1 MAKSLTMRKRI
12 RNFFTNMNQQGNQT
26 PNENPIDLSQSNE
39 QPINSEENMV
49 VDSEVDTEE
58 SVNPDNIN
66 SENKD
71 DEWQLKFAEMNDRY
85 LRLYSEF
92 DNYRKRSARER
103 VEFSKTAASDTFT
116 AILPVLDDFDRAAKA
131 MENADDI
138 AVVKEGMQLI
148 YHKFR
153 NILISKGLE
162 EMNAQGETFDADFHE
177 AITSIPS
184 PDDTMKGKVVDEL
197 EKGYSLN
204 GKVIRFAKVVVGS

>member
-1 MAKSLTMRKRI
+1 MS
-12 RNFFTNMNQQGNQT
+12 QQGNQT
-26 PNENPIDLSQSNE
+26 PNENPIDSSQLNE
-39 QPINSEENMV
+39 QPINSEENVV
-49 VDSEVDTEE
+49 VDSEETK
-58 SVNPDNIN
+58 SSDNLN
-66 SENKD
+66 SENKED
-71 DEWQLKFAEMNDRY
+71 DWQLKFAEMNDRY

-103 VEFSKTAASDTFT
+103 VEFAKTAASDTFT

-131 MENADDI
+131 MENAEDVV
-138 AVVKEGMQLI
+138 VVKEGMQLI

-153 NILISKGLE
+153 SILISKGLE

-184 PDDTMKGKVVDEL
+184 PDDSMKGKVVDEV

>member
-1 MAKSLTMRKRI
+1 MRKRI

-26 PNENPIDLSQSNE
+26 PDENPIDSSQSNE
-39 QPINSEENMV
+39 QPMNSEENV
-49 VDSEVDTEE
+49 VIDSEE
-58 SVNPDNIN
+58 STSSDNVNN
-66 SENKD
+66 ETKED
-71 DEWQLKFAEMNDRY
+71 DWQLKFAEMNDRY

-153 NILISKGLE
+153 NILVSKGLE

-184 PDDTMKGKVVDEL
+184 PDESMKGKVVDEV

>member
-1 MAKSLTMRKRI
+1 MRKRI
-12 RNFFTNMNQQGNQT
+12 RNFFTNMSQQGNQT

-39 QPINSEENMV
+39 QPMNSEENV
-49 VDSEVDTEE
+49 VIDSEVNTEE
-58 SVNPDNIN
+58 SVNPNNIN

-71 DEWQLKFAEMNDRY
+71 DEWQLKFAEMNDQY
-85 LRLYSEF
+85 LRLWSEF

-131 MENADDI
+131 MENAEDI

-184 PDDTMKGKVVDEL
+184 PDDSMKGKVLDEL

>member
-1 MAKSLTMRKRI
+1 MS
-12 RNFFTNMNQQGNQT
+12 QQGNQT
-26 PNENPIDLSQSNE
+26 PNENPMDSSQSND
-39 QPINSEENMV
+39 QPMNSEENV
-49 VDSEVDTEE
+49 VIDSEE
-58 SVNPDNIN
+58 STSSDNVN
-66 SENKD
+66 SETKED
-71 DEWQLKFAEMNDRY
+71 DWQLKFADMNDRY

-103 VEFSKTAASDTFT
+103 IEFAKTAASDTFT

-131 MENADDI
+131 MENAEDI

-153 NILISKGLE
+153 SILISKGLE

-184 PDDTMKGKVVDEL
+184 PDDSMKGKVVDEV

>member
-1 MAKSLTMRKRI
+1 MS
-12 RNFFTNMNQQGNQT
+12 QQGNQT
-26 PNENPIDLSQSNE
+26 PNENPMDSSQSND
-39 QPINSEENMV
+39 QPMNTEENVVIDSEESINQ
-49 VDSEVDTEE
+49 
-58 SVNPDNIN
+58 DNTN
-66 SENKD
+66 TENKED
-71 DEWQLKFAEMNDRY
+71 DWQLKFADMNDRY

-153 NILISKGLE
+153 NILVSKGLE
-162 EMNAQGETFDADFHE
+162 EMNSQGETFDADFHE

-184 PDDTMKGKVVDEL
+184 PDDSLKGKVVDEL

>member
-1 MAKSLTMRKRI
+1 MRKRI

-26 PNENPIDLSQSNE
+26 PNENPIDSSQSND
-39 QPINSEENMV
+39 QPMNAEENVVIDSEESTISDN
-49 VDSEVDTEE
+49 
-58 SVNPDNIN
+58 VNT
-66 SENKD
+66 ENKD
-71 DEWQLKFAEMNDRY
+71 DDWQLKFAEMNDRY

-153 NILISKGLE
+153 NILVSKGLE

-184 PDDTMKGKVVDEL
+184 PDDSMKGKVVDEV

>member
-1 MAKSLTMRKRI
+1 MS
-12 RNFFTNMNQQGNQT
+12 QQGNQT
-26 PNENPIDLSQSNE
+26 PNENPMDSSQSND
-39 QPINSEENMV
+39 QPMNTEENVVIDSEESINQ
-49 VDSEVDTEE
+49 
-58 SVNPDNIN
+58 DNTN
-66 SENKD
+66 TENKED
-71 DEWQLKFAEMNDRY
+71 DWQLKFADMNDRY

-103 VEFSKTAASDTFT
+103 VEFAKTAASDTFT

-131 MENADDI
+131 MENAEDI

-184 PDDTMKGKVVDEL
+184 PDDSMKGKVVDEV

>member
-1 MAKSLTMRKRI
+1 MS
-12 RNFFTNMNQQGNQT
+12 QQGNQT
-26 PNENPIDLSQSNE
+26 PNENTIDSSQLNE
-39 QPINSEENMV
+39 QPINSEENV
-49 VDSEVDTEE
+49 VIDSEETI
-58 SVNPDNIN
+58 SSDNLN
-66 SENKD
+66 SENKED
-71 DEWQLKFAEMNDRY
+71 DWQLKFAEMNDRY

-103 VEFSKTAASDTFT
+103 VEFAKTAATDTFT

-131 MENADDI
+131 MENAEDI

-184 PDDTMKGKVVDEL
+184 PDDSMKGKVVDEL

>member
-1 MAKSLTMRKRI
+1 MAKFLTMRKRI
-12 RNFFTNMNQQGNQT
+12 RNFFTNMNKQGNQT
-26 PNENPIDLSQSNE
+26 PDENPIDSSQSNE
-39 QPINSEENMV
+39 QPMNAEENVVIDSEE
-49 VDSEVDTEE
+49 ST
-58 SVNPDNIN
+58 SSDNAN
-66 SENKD
+66 TENKED
-71 DEWQLKFAEMNDRY
+71 DWQLKFAEMNDRY

-184 PDDTMKGKVVDEL
+184 PDDSMKGKVVDEV

>member
-1 MAKSLTMRKRI
+1 MS
-12 RNFFTNMNQQGNQT
+12 QQGNQT
-26 PNENPIDLSQSNE
+26 PNENPMDSSQSND
-39 QPINSEENMV
+39 QPMNSEENV
-49 VDSEVDTEE
+49 VIDSEE
-58 SVNPDNIN
+58 STSSDNVN
-66 SENKD
+66 SESKED
-71 DEWQLKFAEMNDRY
+71 DWQLKFAEMNDRY

-103 VEFSKTAASDTFT
+103 VEFAKTAASDTFT

-131 MENADDI
+131 MENAEDI

-184 PDDTMKGKVVDEL
+184 PDDSMKGKVVDEV

>member
-1 MAKSLTMRKRI
+1 M
-12 RNFFTNMNQQGNQT
+12 RNFFTDMNQQGNQT
-26 PNENPIDLSQSNE
+26 PDENPIDSSQSNE
-39 QPINSEENMV
+39 QPLNSEENVV
-49 VDSEVDTEE
+49 VDSEETI
-58 SVNPDNIN
+58 SPDNLN
-66 SENKD
+66 SENKED
-71 DEWQLKFAEMNDRY
+71 DWQLKFAEMNDRY

-103 VEFSKTAASDTFT
+103 VEFAKTAATDTFT

-131 MENADDI
+131 TENSDDI

-153 NILISKGLE
+153 NILVSKGLE
-162 EMNAQGETFDADFHE
+162 EMKAQGETFDADFHE
-177 AITSIPS
+177 AITSISS
-184 PDDTMKGKVVDEL
+184 PDESMKGKVVDEL

>member
-1 MAKSLTMRKRI
+1 MS
-12 RNFFTNMNQQGNQT
+12 QQGNQT
-26 PNENPIDLSQSNE
+26 PNENPIDSSQSNE
-39 QPINSEENMV
+39 QPINSEENVV
-49 VDSEVDTEE
+49 VDSEENI
-58 SVNPDNIN
+58 SSDNVN
-66 SENKD
+66 SENKED
-71 DEWQLKFAEMNDRY
+71 DWQLKFAEMNDQY
-85 LRLYSEF
+85 LRLWSEF

-184 PDDTMKGKVVDEL
+184 PDDSMKGKVVDEL

>member
-1 MAKSLTMRKRI
+1 MS
-12 RNFFTNMNQQGNQT
+12 QQGNQT
-26 PNENPIDLSQSNE
+26 PNENPIDSSQLNE
-39 QPINSEENMV
+39 QPINSEENVV
-49 VDSEVDTEE
+49 VDKEE
-58 SVNPDNIN
+58 TISSDNVNI
-66 SENKD
+66 ENKED
-71 DEWQLKFAEMNDRY
+71 DWQLKFAEMNDRY

-103 VEFSKTAASDTFT
+103 VEFAKTAATDTFT

-131 MENADDI
+131 MENAEDI

-184 PDDTMKGKVVDEL
+184 PDDSMKGKVVDEV

>member
-1 MAKSLTMRKRI
+1 
-12 RNFFTNMNQQGNQT
+12 MNQQGNQT

>member
-1 MAKSLTMRKRI
+1 MS
-12 RNFFTNMNQQGNQT
+12 QQGNQT
-26 PNENPIDLSQSNE
+26 SNENPMDSSQSNE
-39 QPINSEENMV
+39 HPINSEENV
-49 VDSEVDTEE
+49 VIDSEE
-58 SVNPDNIN
+58 STSSDNVN
-66 SENKD
+66 SESKED
-71 DEWQLKFAEMNDRY
+71 DWQLKFAEMNDRY

-103 VEFSKTAASDTFT
+103 IEFAKTAASDTFT

-153 NILISKGLE
+153 SILISKGLE

-184 PDDTMKGKVVDEL
+184 PDDSMKGKVVDEV

>member
-1 MAKSLTMRKRI
+1 
-12 RNFFTNMNQQGNQT
+12 MNQQGNQT
-26 PNENPIDLSQSNE
+26 PDENPIDSSQSNE
-39 QPINSEENMV
+39 QPMNAEENVVIDSEESTSSDN
-49 VDSEVDTEE
+49 
-58 SVNPDNIN
+58 VNT
-66 SENKD
+66 ENKE
-71 DEWQLKFAEMNDRY
+71 DEWQLKFAEMNDQY
-85 LRLYSEF
+85 LRLWSEF

-184 PDDTMKGKVVDEL
+184 PDDSMKGKVVDEV

>member
-1 MAKSLTMRKRI
+1 MRKRI
-12 RNFFTNMNQQGNQT
+12 RNFFTNMSQQGNQT
-26 PNENPIDLSQSNE
+26 PDENPIDSSQSNE
-39 QPINSEENMV
+39 QPMNAEENVVIDSEESTSSDN
-49 VDSEVDTEE
+49 
-58 SVNPDNIN
+58 VNT
-66 SENKD
+66 ENKE
-71 DEWQLKFAEMNDRY
+71 DEWQLKFAEMNDQY
-85 LRLYSEF
+85 LRLWSEF

-184 PDDTMKGKVVDEL
+184 PDESMKGKVVDEV

>member
-1 MAKSLTMRKRI
+1 MRNRI
-12 RNFFTNMNQQGNQT
+12 RNFLSNMSQQGNQT
-26 PNENPIDLSQSNE
+26 PNENPMDSSQSND
-39 QPINSEENMV
+39 QPMNSEENV
-49 VDSEVDTEE
+49 VIDSEE
-58 SVNPDNIN
+58 STSSDNLN
-66 SENKD
+66 NENKED
-71 DEWQLKFAEMNDRY
+71 DWQLKFADMNDRY
-85 LRLYSEF
+85 LRLWSEF

-131 MENADDI
+131 MENAEDI

-184 PDDTMKGKVVDEL
+184 PDDSMKGKVVDEV

>member
-1 MAKSLTMRKRI
+1 MS
-12 RNFFTNMNQQGNQT
+12 QQGNQT
-26 PNENPIDLSQSNE
+26 PNENPMDSSQSNE
-39 QPINSEENMV
+39 QPINSEENVV
-49 VDSEVDTEE
+49 VDSEETI
-58 SVNPDNIN
+58 SLDNLN
-66 SENKD
+66 SENKED
-71 DEWQLKFAEMNDRY
+71 DWQLKFAEMNDRY

-103 VEFSKTAASDTFT
+103 VEFAKTAASDTFT

-131 MENADDI
+131 MENAEDI

-153 NILISKGLE
+153 SILISKGLE

-177 AITSIPS
+177 AITSISS
-184 PDDTMKGKVVDEL
+184 PDDSMKGKVVDEV

>member
-1 MAKSLTMRKRI
+1 MS
-12 RNFFTNMNQQGNQT
+12 QQGNQT

-49 VDSEVDTEE
+49 VDPEVNTEE

-184 PDDTMKGKVVDEL
+184 PEDSMKGKVVDEL

>member
-1 MAKSLTMRKRI
+1 MS
-12 RNFFTNMNQQGNQT
+12 QQGNHT
-26 PNENPIDLSQSNE
+26 PNENPINSSQSNE

-49 VDSEVDTEE
+49 VDSEVNSEE

-162 EMNAQGETFDADFHE
+162 EMSAQGETFDADFHE

-184 PDDTMKGKVVDEL
+184 PDDTMKGKVLDEL

>member
-1 MAKSLTMRKRI
+1 
-12 RNFFTNMNQQGNQT
+12 MNQQGNQT
-26 PNENPIDLSQSNE
+26 PDENPIDSSQSNE
-39 QPINSEENMV
+39 QPMNAEENVVIDSEESTSSDN
-49 VDSEVDTEE
+49 
-58 SVNPDNIN
+58 VNT
-66 SENKD
+66 ENKED
-71 DEWQLKFAEMNDRY
+71 DWQLKFAEMNDRY

-153 NILISKGLE
+153 NILVSKGLE

-184 PDDTMKGKVVDEL
+184 PDDSMKGKVVDEV

>member
-1 MAKSLTMRKRI
+1 MS
-12 RNFFTNMNQQGNQT
+12 QQGNQT
-26 PNENPIDLSQSNE
+26 PNENPIDSSQSNE
-39 QPINSEENMV
+39 QPINSEENVV
-49 VDSEVDTEE
+49 VDSEETI
-58 SVNPDNIN
+58 SSDNLN
-66 SENKD
+66 SENKED
-71 DEWQLKFAEMNDRY
+71 DWQLKFAEMNDRY

-103 VEFSKTAASDTFT
+103 VEFAKTAASDTFT

-131 MENADDI
+131 MENAEDI

-153 NILISKGLE
+153 SILISKGLE

-184 PDDTMKGKVVDEL
+184 PDDSMKGKVVDEV

>member
-1 MAKSLTMRKRI
+1 
-12 RNFFTNMNQQGNQT
+12 MNQQGNQT
-26 PNENPIDLSQSNE
+26 PDENPIDSSQSND

-49 VDSEVDTEE
+49 IDSEE
-58 SVNPDNIN
+58 STSSDNVNT
-66 SENKD
+66 ENKE

-153 NILISKGLE
+153 NILVSKGLE

-184 PDDTMKGKVVDEL
+184 PDDSMKGKVVDEV

>member
-1 MAKSLTMRKRI
+1 MS
-12 RNFFTNMNQQGNQT
+12 QQGNQT
-26 PNENPIDLSQSNE
+26 PNENPIDSSQSNE
-39 QPINSEENMV
+39 QPINSEENV
-49 VDSEVDTEE
+49 VIDSEETI
-58 SVNPDNIN
+58 SSDNLN
-66 SENKD
+66 SENKED
-71 DEWQLKFAEMNDRY
+71 DWQLKFAEMNDRY

-103 VEFSKTAASDTFT
+103 VEFAKTAASDTFT

-131 MENADDI
+131 MENAEDI

-153 NILISKGLE
+153 SILISKGLE

-184 PDDTMKGKVVDEL
+184 PDDSMKGKVVDEV

>member
-1 MAKSLTMRKRI
+1 MRKRI

-26 PNENPIDLSQSNE
+26 PNENPIDSSQSNE
-39 QPINSEENMV
+39 QPKNSEENVV
-49 VDSEVDTEE
+49 VDSEE
-58 SVNPDNIN
+58 SISSDNLN
-66 SENKD
+66 SENKEED
-71 DEWQLKFAEMNDRY
+71 WQLKFAEMNDRY

-103 VEFSKTAASDTFT
+103 VEFAKTAASDTFT

-131 MENADDI
+131 MENAEDI

-153 NILISKGLE
+153 SILISKGLE

-184 PDDTMKGKVVDEL
+184 PDDSMKGKVVDEV

>member
-1 MAKSLTMRKRI
+1 MRKRI

-26 PNENPIDLSQSNE
+26 PNENPIDSSQSNE
-39 QPINSEENMV
+39 QPKNSEENVV
-49 VDSEVDTEE
+49 VDSEE
-58 SVNPDNIN
+58 SISSDNLN
-66 SENKD
+66 SENKEED
-71 DEWQLKFAEMNDRY
+71 WQLKFAEMNDRY

-103 VEFSKTAASDTFT
+103 VEFAKTAASDTFT

-131 MENADDI
+131 MENAEDI

-184 PDDTMKGKVVDEL
+184 PDDSMKGKVVDEL

>member
-1 MAKSLTMRKRI
+1 MS
-12 RNFFTNMNQQGNQT
+12 QQGNQT
-26 PNENPIDLSQSNE
+26 PNENPMDSSQSND
-39 QPINSEENMV
+39 QPMNSEENV
-49 VDSEVDTEE
+49 VIDSEE
-58 SVNPDNIN
+58 STSSDNVN
-66 SENKD
+66 SETKED
-71 DEWQLKFAEMNDRY
+71 DWQLKFAEMNDRY

-103 VEFSKTAASDTFT
+103 VEFAKTAASDTFT

-131 MENADDI
+131 MENAEEI

-148 YHKFR
+148 YHKFKS
-153 NILISKGLE
+153 ILISKGLE

-184 PDDTMKGKVVDEL
+184 PDDSMKGKVVDEV

>member
-1 MAKSLTMRKRI
+1 MS
-12 RNFFTNMNQQGNQT
+12 QQGNHT
-26 PNENPIDLSQSNE
+26 PNENPIDSSQSNE
-39 QPINSEENMV
+39 QPINSEEKIV
-49 VDSEVDTEE
+49 VDSEVNSEE
-58 SVNPDNIN
+58 SLNPDNIN

-162 EMNAQGETFDADFHE
+162 EMSAQGETFDADFHE